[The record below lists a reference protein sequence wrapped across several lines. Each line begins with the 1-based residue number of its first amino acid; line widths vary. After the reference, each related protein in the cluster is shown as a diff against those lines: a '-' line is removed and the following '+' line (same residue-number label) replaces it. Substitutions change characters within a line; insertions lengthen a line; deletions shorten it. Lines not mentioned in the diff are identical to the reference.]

1 MEPLGA
7 KVPLTFE
14 AHSRRAERVR
24 PRTPMEETVAA
35 VWRELLQIDEVGL
48 TDDFFVVGGHSM
60 VAAQVVAELEERTG
74 VPLELESFFDLA
86 IVEEVAAELDRL
98 QRQGDDDHGT
108 IVFEGEL

>member
-1 MEPLGA
+1 
-7 KVPLTFE
+7 
-14 AHSRRAERVR
+14 
-24 PRTPMEETVAA
+24 
-35 VWRELLQIDEVGL
+35 
-48 TDDFFVVGGHSM
+48 M